1 VNHQSN
7 CCCIWSNIYVA
18 WWTNNTEN
26 NNEEGMF
33 RASND
38 AGQTFGPVLTLPTN
52 GTIGNTEEGEEEGRT
67 HRNCNSS
74 RGFFFRT
81 IRKNLIMYLY
91 YRNIYPSVGSIDF
104 SLETIR
110 RIV

>member
-1 VNHQSN
+1 MTLEIILVLASGATTPLVALQLQSAEAFMDLTLSEVNHQSN

-52 GTIGNTEEGEEEGRT
+52 GAIGNTEEGEKEERT
-67 HRNCNSS
+67 
-74 RGFFFRT
+74 
-81 IRKNLIMYLY
+81 
-91 YRNIYPSVGSIDF
+91 
-104 SLETIR
+104 LETAK
-110 RIV
+110 VVELLL